1 MYAEWLLPDVV
12 VASRVIVCALFYVND
27 AAKGILA
34 ADEVDPELPWGQI
47 KDLHATHQA
56 GSSLIC
62 VASGMIPVVWL
73 MRPYGEYILICVVTD
88 ALSFCKSFLA
98 IYIYNSPAEQ

>member
-56 GSSLIC
+56 GSS
-62 VASGMIPVVWL
+62 
-73 MRPYGEYILICVVTD
+73 
-88 ALSFCKSFLA
+88 
-98 IYIYNSPAEQ
+98 